1 MRNQKNS
8 TIKIGIS
15 SCLLGLKVRFDG
27 GHKKDDFV
35 TGILNEFVRFIPV
48 CPELEVGMGVPRES
62 VRLEGNIEKPLMIS
76 TKSGIDW
83 TIRMNKYSLIRVNK
97 NDIRRLSGFIL
108 KKKSP
113 SCGMER
119 VKVYNEKG
127 MPTHL
132 GVGLFAKS
140 LLEKYPSLPIEEEG
154 RLQDAKL
161 RENFIIRIFA
171 YNRLQKLYARKFNRN
186 EFIKFHTVHKYL
198 MLSHSPKHYKML
210 GQMVAG
216 INNYKP
222 NEFRT
227 LYFSV
232 FMEGLKIRATTKKH
246 TNVLQHIL
254 GFMKNQLTKYD
265 KSSIINSI
273 DDYHNGLV
281 PLVVPITLIKNY
293 IYKYDIDYIKDQIY
307 LNPHPKEMMLRNHV

>member
-1 MRNQKNS
+1 MKSHKNI

-15 SCLLGLKVRFDG
+15 SCLLGIKVRFDG

-62 VRLEGNIEKPLMIS
+62 VRLEGAIEQPFMIS

-83 TIRMNKYSLIRVNK
+83 TKRMNKYSSVRVNK
-97 NDIRRLSGFIL
+97 NDIKSLSGFIL

-119 VKVYNEKG
+119 VKVYNKKG

-171 YNRLQKLYARKFNRN
+171 YNRLQKLYAQRFDRN

-198 MLSHSPKHYKML
+198 MLSHSPKHYKIL

-222 NEFRT
+222 DEFRSNY
-227 LYFSV
+227 LSV
-232 FMEGLKIRATTKKH
+232 FMEGLKIKATTKKH

-265 KSSIINSI
+265 KSSIIKSI

-281 PLVVPITLIKNY
+281 PLIVPITLIKNY

-307 LNPHPKEMMLRNHV
+307 LSPHPKEMMLRNHV